1 MEELIF
7 GGKKYISSRRAAR
20 IAGYTK
26 DYIGQLS
33 RSGKIGAR
41 LVGRNWYIDEESL
54 LDHRKQSNKASE
66 TEEAG
71 QEYTAREERE
81 DVSVMNKPKSAFSQP
96 IELIY
101 HGSEDLPLN
110 PELKSIN
117 KEEKIEEPEEYNV
130 PIKKEKLV
138 ESVSLPHQ
146 ELEIEEKDE
155 IEPSSVVNEDYRGF
169 LKNSVAATFILLG
182 GLTSLSTVIVEQVLY
197 YDSELLE
204 EVSFVEEIDI
214 NKYYRVHLSNVL
226 ELNKVSVDLP
236 VLE

>member
-54 LDHRKQSNKASE
+54 LEHRKQSNKASE
-66 TEEAG
+66 ADGFG
-71 QEYTAREERE
+71 QGHAVMEN
-81 DVSVMNKPKSAFSQP
+81 VSVMNKPKSAFSQP

-110 PELKSIN
+110 PELKSIK
-117 KEEKIEEPEEYNV
+117 KEEIEEPEEYEV
-130 PIKKEKLV
+130 KIKNGKDVK
-138 ESVSLPHQ
+138 SVSLPHQ
-146 ELEIEEKDE
+146 ELKIEEKDE
-155 IEPSSVVNEDYRGF
+155 IEPSSVVNSEYRGF
-169 LKNSVAATFILLG
+169 LKNSIAATFILLG

-214 NKYYRVHLSNVL
+214 NKYYRMHLSNVL
-226 ELNKVSVDLP
+226 ELSKISIDLP
-236 VLE
+236 FLE